1 MTKYQDAPR
10 DEGQQKYP
18 QSEAQANAEKAWALE
33 CASNGQTEAAALRT
47 SSYAGTRDQIQ
58 ARRKIVRRALNAI
71 NSATPNGQFSE
82 SVAAAFSF
90 GSSLLSSLDSEID
103 RHEQREEAGANNSS
117 LKILRNHADFER
129 HYNAADTFGA
139 GRDGVDI
146 TNFLRGVANLK
157 TTESVRNALSVGTD
171 TAGGFIVPNVLMP
184 NILNALVP
192 VSSLLQAGA
201 GILPMTD
208 GGKTFT
214 FPAVNAIP
222 TASWRAEA
230 GALATSDPTFR
241 AVVATPRS
249 LSFQFKISRELLGDG
264 NGLTEALYI
273 AIGAAFAKE
282 LDRVGLRGSGT
293 APEPRGILNTVGIQA
308 VTNGTNGA
316 SLATTKYANLF
327 SGVQS
332 ILQVDAPMPTAA
344 IMSPRSLVVLGGSL
358 DSTGQPVR
366 VPPMLEGMKLIGTSQ
381 IPNTLTV
388 GASTDCS
395 EIYVGDFTST
405 FFAIREGI
413 SIQVLTELY
422 AGTGEIGF
430 ACHLRGD
437 FVARYPGALAV
448 VTGVRP

>member
-1 MTKYQDAPR
+1 MSKYQDAPA
-10 DEGQQKYP
+10 DEGQPKNP
-18 QSEAQANAEKAWALE
+18 QYAAQANAEKSWALE
-33 CASNGQTEAAALRT
+33 CAKLGHQDAAVLRT
-47 SSYAGTRDQIQ
+47 NSYCGTKAQIHE
-58 ARRKIVRRALNAI
+58 ARKVARRALTAI
-71 NSATPNGQFSE
+71 SSAAPNGHFTPEVQ
-82 SVAAAFSF
+82 AAFEF
-90 GSSLLSSLDSEID
+90 GAGLIANIDNELDS
-103 RHEQREEAGANNSS
+103 HEMRSEKSKGNSS

-129 HYNAADTFGA
+129 HYNANDPFNGA
-139 GRDGVDI
+139 RDGVDI
-146 TNFLRGVANLK
+146 ADFLRGVGNLK

-184 NILNALVP
+184 GILNALVP

-448 VTGVRP
+448 ITGVRP